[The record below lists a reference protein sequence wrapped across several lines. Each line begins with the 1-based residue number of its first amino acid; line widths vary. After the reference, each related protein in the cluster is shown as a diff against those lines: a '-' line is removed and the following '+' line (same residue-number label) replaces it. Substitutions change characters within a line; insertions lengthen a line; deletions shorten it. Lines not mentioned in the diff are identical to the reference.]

1 VKKHLLLCSQA
12 HTENL
17 GLTDLDNHALHD
29 AMDVV
34 FDNIEIGLERVSRLV
49 QNISIANDGDKANV
63 ELFDMNAC
71 VRAIAHKLS
80 NQFPHNINIELRLT
94 QLPSLYINVYK
105 ISQLLINL
113 ITNARESI
121 AGGGEICITTSR
133 KGSLVEVSVV
143 DNGCGIEQHLQDI
156 IFDPCYSTKK
166 DAVETGLGLAISRD
180 IAHEHGGS
188 LRVLS
193 IQGEGSV
200 FTLTLPVS
208 EFLVH

>member
-1 VKKHLLLCSQA
+1 MLCSQT
-12 HTENL
+12 HTENQ

-29 AMDVV
+29 AMDIV
-34 FDNIEIGLERVSRLV
+34 FDNIEIGLERVSQLV
-49 QNISIANDGDKANV
+49 QNISIANDVEKANV

-71 VRAIAHKLS
+71 VTAIAHKLS
-80 NQFPHNINIELRLT
+80 NQFPANISIELRLA
-94 QLPSLYINVYK
+94 QLPHLYINVYK

-121 AGGGEICITTSR
+121 KDGGKICITTAQ
-133 KGSLVEVSVV
+133 KGSFVEMSVV

-200 FTLTLPVS
+200 LTLTLPVS
-208 EFLVH
+208 ECIIH

>member
-1 VKKHLLLCSQA
+1 MLCSQA

-29 AMDVV
+29 AMDIV
-34 FDNIEIGLERVSRLV
+34 FDNIEIGLERVSLLV
-49 QNISIANDGDKANV
+49 QNISIANNVDKAGA

-71 VRAIAHKLS
+71 IRAIVQKLS
-80 NQFPHNINIELRLT
+80 NQFPNNIKIELRLS
-94 QLPSLYINVYK
+94 QLPNLYINVYK

-121 AGGGEICITTSR
+121 KNGGEICISTVLKASV
-133 KGSLVEVSVV
+133 VEVSVV
-143 DNGCGIEQHLQDI
+143 DNGCGIEQYLHDI
-156 IFDPCYSTKK
+156 IFDPCYTTKK

-180 IAHEHGGS
+180 IAQEHGGT

-200 FTLTLPVS
+200 FTLALPVHK
-208 EFLVH
+208 FIVH

>member
-1 VKKHLLLCSQA
+1 MLCSQT
-12 HTENL
+12 HTENQ

-29 AMDVV
+29 AMDIV
-34 FDNIEIGLERVSRLV
+34 FDNIEIGLERVSQLV
-49 QNISIANDGDKANV
+49 QNISIANDVEKANV

-71 VRAIAHKLS
+71 VTAIAHKLS
-80 NQFPHNINIELRLT
+80 NQFPANISIELRLA
-94 QLPSLYINVYK
+94 QLPHLYINVYK

-121 AGGGEICITTSR
+121 KDGGKICITTAQ
-133 KGSLVEVSVV
+133 KGSFVEMSVV
-143 DNGCGIEQHLQDI
+143 DNGCGIEQHLLDI

-200 FTLTLPVS
+200 LTLTLPVS
-208 EFLVH
+208 ECIIH